1 MLMNNNIKRIVGGG
15 YEVKEIKY
23 IGNTVYKKVIEKPCY
38 RQLGCGS
45 CQNTQGGCG
54 ISLSC
59 NRRQC
64 STCQSGQC
72 GSCEIKS
79 QCGNTM
85 A

>member
-1 MLMNNNIKRIVGGG
+1 M
-15 YEVKEIKY
+15 
-23 IGNTVYKKVIEKPCY
+23 IEKPCY